1 MPEAINLPGYIFA
14 RRLAAIAFPAT
25 ATAAV
30 RALIMA
36 DQSRVSLISRQAR
49 SASLHRL
56 RSFDR
61 RDRAAAA
68 AVAAAANLLGKA
80 PHAPPSSG

>member
-1 MPEAINLPGYIFA
+1 
-14 RRLAAIAFPAT
+14 
-25 ATAAV
+25 
-30 RALIMA
+30 MA